1 MLILTRKPGESF
13 EIGGNIKLT
22 VLEIRGKQVRI
33 RIEAPSD
40 VLILKVEQK

>member
-13 EIGGNIKLT
+13 EIGGNIKVP

-40 VLILKVEQK
+40 VLILKVGQN